1 MRNKVILCWSSGK
14 DSAWALDRLRRR
26 DDAEVVG
33 LMTTVT
39 AGAENVPMHGVP
51 LGLVRLQAEAA
62 GLPLHVVPIPV
73 EPDNATYDAAMAR
86 FVEEAV
92 AAGVRQ
98 IAFGDL
104 FLEDV
109 RAYRESRLHGSG
121 LEPIFPLWGIPTGEL
136 ARTMIA
142 GGLCAH
148 LVSVDTQAVAAG
160 LVGRPFDAAL
170 LDVLPADADPCG
182 ERGEFHTFV
191 YDAPIFSR
199 PIPFVVGPTHSD
211 GRFVRQEIAPHDP
224 ASGHREADVAK

>member
-1 MRNKVILCWSSGK
+1 MPNKIILCWSSGK
-14 DSAWALDRLRRR
+14 DSAWALGNLRRR
-26 DDAEVVG
+26 DDVEVVG

-39 AGAENVPMHGVP
+39 AGVENVPMHGVP
-51 LGLVRLQAEAA
+51 LGLVRLQAEAV
-62 GLPLHVVPIPV
+62 GLPLHVVTIPA
-73 EPDNATYDAAMAR
+73 ESDNAAYDAAMAR
-86 FVEEAV
+86 FVEGAV

-104 FLEDV
+104 FLDDV
-109 RAYRESRLHGSG
+109 RAYRESRLEGSG
-121 LEPIFPLWGIPTGEL
+121 LAPIFPLWGIPTGEL

-142 GGLCAH
+142 GGLRAR
-148 LVSVDTQAVAAG
+148 LVSVDTQAVASG

-170 LDVLPADADPCG
+170 LDALPAEADPCG

-211 GRFVRQEIAPHDP
+211 GRFVRQEIAPPHP
-224 ASGHREADVAK
+224 GSGHHDADIAV